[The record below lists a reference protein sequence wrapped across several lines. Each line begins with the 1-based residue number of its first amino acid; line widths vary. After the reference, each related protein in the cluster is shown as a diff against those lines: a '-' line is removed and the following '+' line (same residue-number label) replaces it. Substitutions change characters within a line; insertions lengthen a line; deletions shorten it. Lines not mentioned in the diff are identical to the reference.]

1 VIRGSDS
8 QELEPEHVTVFA
20 AGINEIQLDAAG
32 TMIYWE
38 DDSQNIMRAPV
49 DGSYIER
56 VVAGVKRF
64 LVVAESGPQRIPGCD
79 LLDNRNRHSRT
90 LRPRRRQHRRTGHG
104 AG

>member
-1 VIRGSDS
+1 MIRGSDS
-8 QELEPEHVTVFA
+8 QELELEDVTVFV

-56 VVAGVKRF
+56 VVAGRETV
-64 LVVAESGPQRIPGCD
+64 SGRGRIW
-79 LLDNRNRHSRT
+79 HSAH
-90 LRPRRRQHRRTGHG
+90 PRVRSTGQPKS
-104 AG
+104 A